1 MLLKQHVL
9 LTCHETTNRFVGNF
23 CPKKKW
29 EEKRR
34 EWNMIFSISN
44 EMEMHDP

>member
-1 MLLKQHVL
+1 MSILYVSCMKFP
-9 LTCHETTNRFVGNF
+9 TNRFVGNF